1 MTNISLPLNETELAR
16 YANSPWI
23 HQHTTVYS
31 PLVGRHGSYPNT
43 GYAFVVNGS
52 ASQASINESLKHM
65 RADGWIDRNT
75 RAVII
80 EFTVCS
86 IPFNLFSN
94 VVIFFEFI
102 GVGRI
107 EPSYRIHTSKLYSL
121 RKLDDVG
128 VLVCGAVCYVLIM
141 MRLVRVVREVFGK
154 YLNTC
159 IPPPVSIRID
169 LIFILLANICAMG
182 YLLRFTAVAVINNY
196 ISRYD
201 YSAFIDFSQV
211 VMYEDMFTHMMS
223 FVLMFAILNAL
234 RIVNIDR
241 DFVLL
246 SNMMRH
252 ILCQLLD
259 IAVWF
264 FIVFTFIA
272 AILFYLLGPSCY
284 EYHTLPVA
292 LMSAASLCV
301 GRPKFAVDNFDV
313 PVLIG
318 QCFVLSATV
327 CVVVLWLPVVRAI
340 CMFARW
346 ETIMNIGLLRQSDSN
361 FSIWRRVYVWFGG
374 WNTQKFKDHSIA
386 EANQYAQRAMD
397 HTIRFRAR
405 YGQSLLTSTCKV
417 PEIDSSSDNTCHNH
431 RLRFK

>member
-1 MTNISLPLNETELAR
+1 M
-16 YANSPWI
+16 
-23 HQHTTVYS
+23 
-31 PLVGRHGSYPNT
+31 YPNT

-52 ASQASINESLKHM
+52 ASQASINESLKHL

-94 VVIFFEFI
+94 VVIFFEFV
-102 GVGRI
+102 GVGRV

-154 YLNTC
+154 YTC
-159 IPPPVSIRID
+159 ILPPVSTRID
-169 LIFILLANICAMG
+169 LIFILLANLCSIG
-182 YLLRFTAVAVINNY
+182 YLQRFTAVAVINNY
-196 ISRYD
+196 ISQYD
-201 YSAFIDFSQV
+201 YSAFIDFSDV
-211 VMYEDMFTHMMS
+211 VMYEDMFTHMIS

-264 FIVFTFIA
+264 FVAFTLIA
-272 AILFYLLGPSCY
+272 SISFYLLGPSYY

-318 QCFVLSATV
+318 QCFVLTATV
-327 CVVVLWLPVVRAI
+327 CVVVLWLPLVRAI

-346 ETIMNIGLLRQSDSN
+346 ETIMNIGGLRESDSN

-374 WNTQKFKDHSIA
+374 WNTQQFKDHSIA
-386 EANQYAQRAMD
+386 EEKLYTQRAVD

-405 YGQSLLTSTCKV
+405 YGQPLSKCTCKA
-417 PEIDSSSDNTCHNH
+417 IGSDSNCQI
-431 RLRFK
+431 FG